1 MKVQILCFAFLVYF
15 GVGKISYAPKAA
27 FILSNYSKTVI
38 LYNINH
44 FFLKFMFNNAMY
56 FCDAAL
62 YFQHHYSS
70 LQCHMIFRNHS
81 NMLICCSWNIS
92 YYKLK
97 KIEHK
102 HLKSCISCS
111 FQDLLFFF
119 LFQNNVKSKWCF
131 GFTGVNKVASERYV
145 SHTCTL
151 NSVWVISLLWVRQWH
166 DFTNV
171 STSSVQRR
179 KTERSEATCFPPSQK
194 HYNIMHTQTDICKIW
209 VL

>member
-1 MKVQILCFAFLVYF
+1 M
-15 GVGKISYAPKAA
+15 
-27 FILSNYSKTVI
+27 YS
-38 LYNINH
+38 
-44 FFLKFMFNNAMY
+44 
-56 FCDAAL
+56 CDAAL

-70 LQCHMIFRNHS
+70 LQCHMIRQKSF
-81 NMLICCSWNIS
+81 S
-92 YYKLK
+92 YADLLLMKHFLLLKK

-111 FQDLLFFF
+111 FQDLLFLF

-131 GFTGVNKVASERYV
+131 GFTCVNKVASERYV

-171 STSSVQRR
+171 STSSAQRR

-194 HYNIMHTQTDICKIW
+194 HYNIMHTQTDICTVK
-209 VL
+209 VLLGFIL